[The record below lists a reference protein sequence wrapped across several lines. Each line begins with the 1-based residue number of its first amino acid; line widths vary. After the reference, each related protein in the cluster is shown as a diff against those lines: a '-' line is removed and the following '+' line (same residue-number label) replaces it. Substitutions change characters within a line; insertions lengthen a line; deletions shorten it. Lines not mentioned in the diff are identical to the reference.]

1 MAIRRP
7 PTTFSDSITG
17 ADLASDIAISTTGN
31 IATTGSG
38 TLTVAGTSTLT
49 GALSV
54 DTISEK
60 TSANGVSIDG
70 LKIKDYQIMYGSNV
84 GLKIDSNGTAYHPNP
99 IWVRAS
105 SSTHAWYDDT
115 TVMPFDEKTFGSVLG
130 KAAFNTSTYKF
141 TAPVAGA
148 YLSALTGMTLDNGQ
162 RNAETMQYVNGSE
175 VTPRVYTTAGY
186 TAGGNGHNGFSNTQ
200 ILQLA
205 ANDVLHWQSSALDI
219 YMFRSYT
226 GWFIYFL
233 G

>member
-1 MAIRRP
+1 M
-7 PTTFSDSITG
+7 TSILKVG
-17 ADLASDIAISTTGN
+17 KVQSSTGN
-31 IATTGSG
+31 DAVTIANDG
-38 TLTVAGTSTLT
+38 TITAN
-49 GALSV
+49 GAIDSLKT

-70 LKIKDYQIMYGSNV
+70 LKIKDYQLMYGSNV

-105 SSTHAWYDDT
+105 SSSNAWYDND
-115 TVMPFDEKTFGSVLG
+115 TVMPWDEKNNGSVLG
-130 KAAFNTSTYKF
+130 KAAFSISGSNAGKF

-148 YLSALTGMTLDNGQ
+148 YLSSLTGMTLDNGQ

-175 VTPRVYTTAGY
+175 VQPRVYTTAGY
-186 TAGGNGHNGFSNTQ
+186 TAGGNGHNGFTNTQ
-200 ILQLA
+200 IIQLA
-205 ANDVLHWQSSALDI
+205 ENDVVHWQSSALDV
-219 YMFRSYT
+219 YMNRAYT